1 MFLCKEEHL
10 FEARKW
16 RTVVWMEVRSQKPE
30 IKSRNLEKSARR
42 SPHQSAGNCR
52 YLCGQKGAHI
62 QARASLGNTTGNF
75 QNVLRCP
82 PVSPSPGYMD
92 LNDPSPLDVEGSKR
106 SVFKKR
112 NVTKLIGALP
122 RQYYKKKSKN
132 KNHVFVFVSFFSF
145 WFYSRPCSENKTSQL
160 CSCELQLY
168 SCELHCREAT
178 W

>member
-1 MFLCKEEHL
+1 MFLCKEEPL

-52 YLCGQKGAHI
+52 YLCGQKGAHV

-75 QNVLRCP
+75 QNVLQCP

-92 LNDPSPLDVEGSKR
+92 LYDTFPLDVDGSKR

-112 NVTKLIGALP
+112 NVTKVIEASL
-122 RQYYKKKSKN
+122 RQYYEKKSK
-132 KNHVFVFVSFFSF
+132 KQKTWFCFCLIFSF
-145 WFYSRPCSENKTSQL
+145 WFYSHPCSENKTSQL
-160 CSCELQLY
+160 CSCEL
-168 SCELHCREAT
+168 HRREAT